1 MQISSF
7 QTLWSRCMLGV
18 AAVAF
23 VVGCGAAPVANGQ
36 DFVYQPTNP
45 AFGGIPSNFQVLLQ
59 SAQQQNPFQDDQ
71 RFGSFRDDPL
81 QNFQQRLERQVLD
94 QLSREIIQQRFG
106 DQVDLT
112 QEGRFTLQ
120 NFTVDV
126 NPDARGISIR
136 IFNRNT
142 GEESTIEIPRF

>member
-1 MQISSF
+1 
-7 QTLWSRCMLGV
+7 
-18 AAVAF
+18 
-23 VVGCGAAPVANGQ
+23 
-36 DFVYQPTNP
+36 
-45 AFGGIPSNFQVLLQ
+45 VLLQ